1 MRASRRRAGCTDALA
16 AARHCPGIPL
26 SSAPDSNRASPV
38 VRPSACPG
46 LVRIV
51 AAADGG
57 LCRIKLP
64 GGRLDAQQARAIAA
78 AARAYGS
85 GALDATNRANLQLR
99 GIRAGAADALTR
111 TLLDAG
117 LGPRADASGA
127 AGDRAALAAS
137 DDVRN
142 VMLSP
147 LAGHDPAARVDSR
160 TLAHALLDM
169 LAREPRRGELSP
181 KFSIQLDGGESVAA
195 LDHPHDI
202 WLAAWR
208 RDDGAIRVAAGLAGC
223 IPVAHDD
230 RPAVVDVSPQQTVA
244 LVRALLLAFV
254 DLAPA
259 DVARMRDLLAIRDAR
274 TLLEHARRYVPFRLD
289 ADPSLA
295 GWRRRPSDPAL
306 RFGVRP
312 SADAGRCSVG
322 AQFALG
328 RLDATQL
335 ERLAAVAEAH
345 GDGTLSITPW
355 QGVFV
360 HGVPHASAP
369 AVLDALA
376 LLGLVCS
383 PTDPLA
389 SLVACAGSAGC
400 AKARADTK
408 RDALALAAHVG
419 RPVDAHLTGCER
431 HCALPRV
438 AAHTLVAVAPARYD
452 LYRRTTDA
460 GLGAPVARHLTIDQA
475 AARLTDARPSE
486 DTTDA

>member
-1 MRASRRRAGCTDALA
+1 M
-16 AARHCPGIPL
+16 
-26 SSAPDSNRASPV
+26 
-38 VRPSACPG
+38 
-46 LVRIV
+46 
-51 AAADGG
+51 
-57 LCRIKLP
+57 
-64 GGRLDAQQARAIAA
+64 
-78 AARAYGS
+78 
-85 GALDATNRANLQLR
+85 
-99 GIRAGAADALTR
+99 
-111 TLLDAG
+111 
-117 LGPRADASGA
+117 
-127 AGDRAALAAS
+127 
-137 DDVRN
+137 
-142 VMLSP
+142 MLSP

-312 SADAGRCSVG
+312 SADAGPLQRRRAVRARPARRNAARTACRR
-322 AQFALG
+322 G
-328 RLDATQL
+328 RSARRRHTVDH
-335 ERLAAVAEAH
+335 AVARRVRARRAARERAGHTRRARVARPRVLADGPARIARRVRGQRRLCKGACRHEAR
-345 GDGTLSITPW
+345 
-355 QGVFV
+355 
-360 HGVPHASAP
+360 
-369 AVLDALA
+369 
-376 LLGLVCS
+376 C
-383 PTDPLA
+383 
-389 SLVACAGSAGC
+389 
-400 AKARADTK
+400 ARA
-408 RDALALAAHVG
+408 RRARRPAG
-419 RPVDAHLTGCER
+419 RRASDRLR
-431 HCALPRV
+431 
-438 AAHTLVAVAPARYD
+438 APLR
-452 LYRRTTDA
+452 
-460 GLGAPVARHLTIDQA
+460 A
-475 AARLTDARPSE
+475 AACCRAHARRGRAGALRPLPAHDRRGPRRAGRAPS
-486 DTTDA
+486 DD